1 MLMMQSFKNNMYIY
15 LIKLSTAA
23 DAKKQ
28 LKHHRTLVETLGTTM
43 ND

>member
-1 MLMMQSFKNNMYIY
+1 MQSFKNNTYKY

-23 DAKKQ
+23 DAKEQ
-28 LKHHRTLVETLGTTM
+28 LKHHCTLTETLGTAM